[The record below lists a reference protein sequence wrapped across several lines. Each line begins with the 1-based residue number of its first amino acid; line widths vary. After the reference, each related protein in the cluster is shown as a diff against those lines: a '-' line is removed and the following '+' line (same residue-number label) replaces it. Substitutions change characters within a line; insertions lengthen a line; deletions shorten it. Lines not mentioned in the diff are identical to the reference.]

1 MKPDILK
8 LAVQSLRRDWRSGEI
23 RLIAIAIVIAVAS
36 LTSVG
41 FFTDRVKRASESQA
55 TELLAADLVI
65 QSRQPVADEVR
76 EMIRSAGLVETDIT
90 SMRSMVMAG
99 ENLQMAE
106 VKAVEA
112 ERVGA
117 NLLSAESTEKLP
129 SEMEGLHSS
138 IERLQH
144 SLEAAK
150 AYVDAVVVSGRA
162 VVL

>member
-1 MKPDILK
+1 M
-8 LAVQSLRRDWRSGEI
+8 QHHH
-23 RLIAIAIVIAVAS
+23 
-36 LTSVG
+36 T
-41 FFTDRVKRASESQA
+41 
-55 TELLAADLVI
+55 
-65 QSRQPVADEVR
+65 
-76 EMIRSAGLVETDIT
+76 MAGLQLKVNPRERIVGWFSSGGDVSGSDALIHTFYTNECPNPVHLTVDTALQNNKMAIRAFVSRSLSIQGRELAREFTEVEC
-90 SMRSMVMAG
+90 
-99 ENLQMAE
+99 E

-138 IERLQH
+138 FERLQH